1 MDIAFVVVYNIMTP
15 LHPKYPFPFLFSAVF
30 LVPPFSTHRIPS
42 TTVDYIYMLLFSKE
56 IDSRKERRKMKNRNL
71 ILVGD
76 PGITKWDSSI
86 PAGTGAFHRF
96 LFLANEKNEKI
107 WDEGK
112 TSLFVCRRP
121 CLYNLVVADVVY
133 L

>member
-1 MDIAFVVVYNIMTP
+1 
-15 LHPKYPFPFLFSAVF
+15 
-30 LVPPFSTHRIPS
+30 
-42 TTVDYIYMLLFSKE
+42 MLLFSKE

-71 ILVGD
+71 ILVRD
-76 PGITKWDSSI
+76 PGVTKWDSSI
-86 PAGTGAFHRF
+86 PALRPMIAGTGAFHRF
-96 LFLANEKNEKI
+96 LFLKNEKNEKI